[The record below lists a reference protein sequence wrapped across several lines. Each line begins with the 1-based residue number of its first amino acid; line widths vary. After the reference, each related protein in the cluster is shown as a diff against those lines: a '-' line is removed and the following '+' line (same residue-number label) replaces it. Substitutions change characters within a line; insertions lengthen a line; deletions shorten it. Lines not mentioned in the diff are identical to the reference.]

1 MATADRQFWC
11 GTATIAATTY
21 PAATAPS
28 LDGTIYIGAGCW
40 SIYNPSATISLVC
53 SENGTDDAFI
63 VPPGLCYTVPSSQ
76 VVGKLWIKL
85 SSAGSVSVTGNLTIR
100 AAMEF

>member
-1 MATADRQFWC
+1 L
-11 GTATIAATTY
+11 I
-21 PAATAPS
+21 
-28 LDGTIYIGAGCW
+28 
-40 SIYNPSATISLVC
+40 C

-76 VVGKLWIKL
+76 CVGKLWIKL

>member
-21 PAATAPS
+21 PAASAPS
-28 LDGTIYIGAGCW
+28 LDGTTYIGGGCW
-40 SIYNPSATISLVC
+40 SIHNPSATLSLVC
-53 SENGTDDAFI
+53 SEDGTNDAFI
-63 VPPGLCYTVPSSQ
+63 VPPGCVYTVPSSQ
-76 VVGKLWIKL
+76 CIGKLWIKL
-85 SSAGSVSVTGNLTIR
+85 SGAGSVLVTGNLTIR